1 LPVGAWAIHLDD
13 RLLDALALKEVL
25 LGQALH
31 EAAGIGCGLLDVV
44 EVVR

>member
-1 LPVGAWAIHLDD
+1 M
-13 RLLDALALKEVL
+13 RLMMTACWVLVLKKVL

-44 EVVR
+44 EVVG